1 MRRRFAICIAAV
13 TLGLFVAP
21 CTAIAATATKA
32 FRIGWLGQGSP
43 APSNRDAGDFEQGL
57 RDVGYTKGQ
66 NVVVEY
72 RYADGNAERLA
83 LLATELVRL
92 PVDVIV
98 TSGEQAAVAAKRAT
112 RDIPIVATDLGLDP
126 VKAGLV
132 ASLARPGGNVT
143 GLATL
148 NDDLWPKRLG
158 LLKEVTPRA
167 SRLAVLG
174 NPANSSNTS
183 CFEEIKAAASA
194 TGLRTRFL
202 GVSDEKTLAE
212 AFAGILNERPEG
224 LVICWDSVTLVH
236 AKAIADFAL
245 KQRLPTLA
253 PLKEYVE
260 AGALLS
266 FGARL
271 PAQRRRT
278 AYYVDKILKGAKPA
292 DLPVERP
299 TLFELAVNLPTA
311 KALGFALPAAF
322 VVLADVIVE

>member
-1 MRRRFAICIAAV
+1 MRRRSAICIAAV
-13 TLGLFVAP
+13 ALGLFVAP
-21 CTAIAATATKA
+21 CTATAAPATKA

-66 NVVVEY
+66 NVVIEY
-72 RYADGNAERLA
+72 RYADGNVERLA

-98 TSGEQAAVAAKRAT
+98 TSGEQAAFAAKRAT

-132 ASLARPGGNVT
+132 ASLGRPGGNIT

-148 NDDLWPKRLG
+148 SDDLWPKRLG

-174 NPANSSNTS
+174 NPANSSNAS

-253 PLKEYVE
+253 PLKEYVV

-278 AYYVDKILKGAKPA
+278 AYYVDKILKGVKPA

-299 TLFELAVNLPTA
+299 TLFELVVNLPTA
-311 KALGFALPAAF
+311 KALGLALPAAL

>member
-1 MRRRFAICIAAV
+1 MRRRSAICIAAV
-13 TLGLFVAP
+13 ALGLFVAP
-21 CTAIAATATKA
+21 CTATAAPATKA

-83 LLATELVRL
+83 LLAAELVRL

-132 ASLARPGGNVT
+132 ASLGRPGGNIT

-148 NDDLWPKRLG
+148 SDDLWPKRLG

-174 NPANSSNTS
+174 NPANSSNAS

-311 KALGFALPAAF
+311 KALGLALPAAF